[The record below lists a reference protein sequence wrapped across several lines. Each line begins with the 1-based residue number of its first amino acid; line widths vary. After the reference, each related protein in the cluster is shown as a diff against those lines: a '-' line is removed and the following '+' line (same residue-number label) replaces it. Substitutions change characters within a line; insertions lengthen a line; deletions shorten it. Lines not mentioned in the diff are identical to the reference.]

1 MVLEESLQNK
11 CGEGTNAVNRKAFFT
26 YQGHLHFFFVYCKE
40 TAIEPLNHQLTSSS
54 NYHKT

>member
-1 MVLEESLQNK
+1 MVLEDSLQNK
-11 CGEGTNAVNRKAFFT
+11 CREGTNAVNRKAFFT
-26 YQGHLHFFFVYCKE
+26 YQGHLQYFVYCKE

>member
-1 MVLEESLQNK
+1 MVLEDSLQNK
-11 CGEGTNAVNRKAFFT
+11 CREGTNAVNRKAFFT
-26 YQGHLHFFFVYCKE
+26 YQGHLHYFVYCKE